1 MVGMSQAPFHIL
13 LVEDEPVIRE
23 LVRSML
29 SDGTV
34 DVVCAAN
41 GLEGLKLARSRTF
54 HLILMD
60 VVLPQLDGIS
70 ACRILKSDPVTAA
83 VPLYMLTAK
92 AKKSDMESAT
102 LAGADGYIHK
112 PFRGAELMALVE
124 RLRMAPPR
132 SEPA

>member
-1 MVGMSQAPFHIL
+1 MSNPLSPFHIL

-29 SDGTV
+29 SDGEV

-41 GLEGLKLARSRTF
+41 GVEGLKLAKSQPF

-60 VVLPQLDGIS
+60 VVLPHLDGVS
-70 ACRILKSDPVTAA
+70 VCRILKSDPTTAS

-92 AKKSDMESAT
+92 AKKADVASAT
-102 LAGADGYIHK
+102 QAGADGYIHK

-124 RLRMAPPR
+124 RLRAAAAPL
-132 SEPA
+132 

>member
-1 MVGMSQAPFHIL
+1 MAGNAQAPFHIL

-29 SDGTV
+29 SDGAV

-41 GLEGLKLARSRTF
+41 GIEGLKLARDRTF

-60 VVLPQLDGIS
+60 VVLPQLDGVS
-70 ACRILKSDPVTAA
+70 VCRILKSDPVTAK

-92 AKKSDMESAT
+92 AKKADVESAT
-102 LAGADGYIHK
+102 QAGADGYIHK
-112 PFRGAELMALVE
+112 PFRGAELMDLVE
-124 RLRMAPPR
+124 RLRAAR
-132 SEPA
+132 AAAD

>member
-1 MVGMSQAPFHIL
+1 MPAETPFHIL

-29 SDGTV
+29 SDGAV
-34 DVVCAAN
+34 DVTCAAN
-41 GLEGLKLARSRTF
+41 GTEGLRLARTQPF
-54 HLILMD
+54 HLILLD

-70 ACRILKSDPVTAA
+70 ICRMLKSDPSTRQ

-92 AKKSDMESAT
+92 ARRADVESAT
-102 LAGADGYIHK
+102 KAGADGYIHK

-124 RLRMAPPR
+124 RLRA
-132 SEPA
+132 AGATGT

>member
-1 MVGMSQAPFHIL
+1 MAGNAQAPFHIL

-29 SDGTV
+29 SDGAV

-41 GLEGLKLARSRTF
+41 GIEGLKLARDRTF

-60 VVLPQLDGIS
+60 VVLPQLDGVS
-70 ACRILKSDPVTAA
+70 VCRILKSDPVTAK

-92 AKKSDMESAT
+92 AKKADVESAT
-102 LAGADGYIHK
+102 QAGADGYIHK
-112 PFRGAELMALVE
+112 PFRGAELMDLVE
-124 RLRMAPPR
+124 RLRAAR
-132 SEPA
+132 SAAD